1 MAQARPEA
9 AASAEAVALEQ
20 RGQRALSRSPKAR
33 QGRGTTS
40 LIGSIATHAV
50 LILTSVVLL
59 FPIVWVISASFKP
72 NKDIETSQIQ
82 LLPAHPTLENY
93 INVITDPKHLYPFLT
108 WAANSAGVAVVTM
121 LVGVSIALPAA
132 YAISRYEFLGKQG
145 VLLSFLV
152 TQMFPGALLLVP
164 LYRLFTDFG
173 LLGKPYALVIAY
185 ATTSLPFSV
194 YMMKNFFDAVPR
206 ELDQAGLVD
215 GLGPFGVFW
224 RIVAPLTLPG
234 IAVVA
239 FFNFMNA
246 WNEFMLARAFLTDN
260 NSLTLPV
267 GLQSWVF
274 AFGVDWGSLTAAS
287 ILVTIPVFILFVWAQ
302 RYLITGLTG
311 GSVKG

>member
-1 MAQARPEA
+1 MAQARPESA
-9 AASAEAVALEQ
+9 ATAEIIALEQ
-20 RGQRALSRSPKAR
+20 RGERALSKSPNRSR
-33 QGRGTTS
+33 GRGKTS

-50 LILTSVVLL
+50 LIVTSIVLL
-59 FPIVWVISASFKP
+59 FPLVWVISASFKP
-72 NKDIETSQIQ
+72 NQDIESSLIQ
-82 LLPAHPTLENY
+82 LIPAHATLQNY
-93 INVITDPKHLYPFLT
+93 INVITDPQQRYPFLT
-108 WAANSAGVAVVTM
+108 WAGNSAGVALLTM
-121 LVGVSIALPAA
+121 LVGVAIALPAA
-132 YAISRYEFLGKQG
+132 YAISRFEFLGRQG
-145 VLLSFLV
+145 VLLSFLI

-164 LYRLFTDFG
+164 LFRLFTEFG

-194 YMMKNFFDAVPR
+194 YLMKNFFDAVPR

-224 RIVAPLTLPG
+224 RIIAPLTLPG

-260 NSLTLPV
+260 TSLTLPV

-274 AFGVDWGSLTAAS
+274 QFSVDWGSLTAAS

-302 RYLITGLTG
+302 RYLIAGLTG

>member
-1 MAQARPEA
+1 MTQARSESTANSKSLA
-9 AASAEAVALEQ
+9 AQSASRQTTGIKPQ
-20 RGQRALSRSPKAR
+20 RKERTSRA
-33 QGRGTTS
+33 
-40 LIGSIATHAV
+40 IVGSVATHAV
-50 LILTSVVLL
+50 LIVTCIVLV
-59 FPIVWVISASFKP
+59 FPILWVVFSSFKS
-72 NKDIETSQIQ
+72 NAEIQ
-82 LLPAHPTLENY
+82 NTTIQFLPSHPTLQNY
-93 INVITDPKHLYPFLT
+93 TNILADPTHQFPFWSWTL
-108 WAANSAGVAVVTM
+108 NSFGVAAATM
-121 LVGVSIALPAA
+121 VIGVFIALPAA
-132 YAISRYEFLGKQG
+132 YALSRFEFLGKQG
-145 VLLSFLV
+145 VLLSFLI

-164 LYRLFTDFG
+164 LYRLFSDLG
-173 LLGKPYALVIAY
+173 LLGHPYALVFAY

-224 RIVAPLTLPG
+224 RIVTPLTIPG

-267 GLQSWVF
+267 GLQSFVF
-274 AFGVDWGSLTAAS
+274 AFGVDWGRLTAAS
-287 ILVTIPVFILFVWAQ
+287 LLVTIPVFILFVWAQ

>member
-1 MAQARPEA
+1 MQRQYPKQIPCDSIVTDPTHQYPFWSWATN
-9 AASAEAVALEQ
+9 SVGVAL
-20 RGQRALSRSPKAR
+20 
-33 QGRGTTS
+33 
-40 LIGSIATHAV
+40 ATMIICV
-50 LILTSVVLL
+50 LIS
-59 FPIVWVISASFKP
+59 
-72 NKDIETSQIQ
+72 
-82 LLPAHPTLENY
+82 
-93 INVITDPKHLYPFLT
+93 
-108 WAANSAGVAVVTM
+108 
-121 LVGVSIALPAA
+121 LPAA
-132 YAISRYEFLGKQG
+132 YALSRFEFLGKQG
-145 VLLSFLV
+145 VLLSFLI

-164 LYRLFTDFG
+164 LYRLFSDFG
-173 LLGKPYALVIAY
+173 LLGHPYALVIAY

-224 RIVAPLTLPG
+224 RIITPLTIPG

-267 GLQSWVF
+267 GLQSFVF
-274 AFGVDWGSLTAAS
+274 AFGVDWGRLTAAAL
-287 ILVTIPVFILFVWAQ
+287 LVTIPVFILFVWAQ
-302 RYLITGLTG
+302 RYLIAGLTG

>member
-1 MAQARPEA
+1 MSQVRSETASGAKAIASQAKNW
-9 AASAEAVALEQ
+9 
-20 RGQRALSRSPKAR
+20 LSSSTKSGPSKRSKR
-33 QGRGTTS
+33 S
-40 LIGSIATHAV
+40 VVGSIATHAILIVTCIV
-50 LILTSVVLL
+50 LV
-59 FPIVWVISASFKP
+59 FPLVWVIFSSFKS
-72 NKDIETSQIQ
+72 NVEIQNTTIQ
-82 LLPAHPTLENY
+82 LLPTHPTLQNY
-93 INVITDPKHLYPFLT
+93 INIVTDPTHQYPFWS
-108 WAANSAGVAVVTM
+108 WATNSVGVALATM
-121 LVGVSIALPAA
+121 IIGVLISLPAA
-132 YAISRYEFLGKQG
+132 YALSRFEFLGKQG
-145 VLLSFLV
+145 VLLSFLI

-164 LYRLFTDFG
+164 LYRLFSDFG
-173 LLGKPYALVIAY
+173 LLGHPYALVIAY

-224 RIVAPLTLPG
+224 RIITPLTIPG

-267 GLQSWVF
+267 GLQSFVF
-274 AFGVDWGSLTAAS
+274 AFGVDWGRLTAAAL
-287 ILVTIPVFILFVWAQ
+287 LVTIPVFILFVWAQ
-302 RYLITGLTG
+302 RYLIAGLTG

>member
-1 MAQARPEA
+1 MSQVRSETASGAKAIASQAKNW
-9 AASAEAVALEQ
+9 
-20 RGQRALSRSPKAR
+20 LSSSTKSGPSKRSKR
-33 QGRGTTS
+33 S
-40 LIGSIATHAV
+40 VVGSIATHAILIVTCIV
-50 LILTSVVLL
+50 LV
-59 FPIVWVISASFKP
+59 FPLVWVIFSSFKS
-72 NKDIETSQIQ
+72 NVEIQNTTIQ
-82 LLPAHPTLENY
+82 LLPTHPTLQNY
-93 INVITDPKHLYPFLT
+93 INIVTDPTHQYPFWS
-108 WAANSAGVAVVTM
+108 WATNSVGVALVTM
-121 LVGVSIALPAA
+121 IIGVLISLPAA
-132 YAISRYEFLGKQG
+132 YALSRFEFLGKQG
-145 VLLSFLV
+145 VLLSFLI

-164 LYRLFTDFG
+164 LYRLFSDFG
-173 LLGKPYALVIAY
+173 LLGHPYALVIAY

-224 RIVAPLTLPG
+224 RIITPLTIPG

-267 GLQSWVF
+267 GLQSFVF
-274 AFGVDWGSLTAAS
+274 AFGVDWGRLTAAAL
-287 ILVTIPVFILFVWAQ
+287 LVTIPVFILFVWAQ
-302 RYLITGLTG
+302 RYLIAGLTG

>member
-1 MAQARPEA
+1 MSQVRSETASGAKAIASQAKNW
-9 AASAEAVALEQ
+9 
-20 RGQRALSRSPKAR
+20 LSSSTKPGSSKRSKR
-33 QGRGTTS
+33 S
-40 LIGSIATHAV
+40 VVGSIATHVILIVTCIV
-50 LILTSVVLL
+50 LV
-59 FPIVWVISASFKP
+59 FPLVWVIFSSFKS
-72 NKDIETSQIQ
+72 NVEIQNTTIQ
-82 LLPAHPTLENY
+82 LLPTHPTLQNY
-93 INVITDPKHLYPFLT
+93 INIVTDPTHQYPFWS
-108 WAANSAGVAVVTM
+108 WATNSVGVALATM
-121 LVGVSIALPAA
+121 IIGVLISLPAA
-132 YAISRYEFLGKQG
+132 YALSRFEFLGKQG
-145 VLLSFLV
+145 VLLSFLI

-164 LYRLFTDFG
+164 LYRLFSDFG
-173 LLGKPYALVIAY
+173 LLGHPYALVIAY

-224 RIVAPLTLPG
+224 RIITPLTIPG

-267 GLQSWVF
+267 GLQSFVF
-274 AFGVDWGSLTAAS
+274 AFGVDWGRLTAAAL
-287 ILVTIPVFILFVWAQ
+287 LVTIPVFILFVWAQ
-302 RYLITGLTG
+302 RYLIAGLTG